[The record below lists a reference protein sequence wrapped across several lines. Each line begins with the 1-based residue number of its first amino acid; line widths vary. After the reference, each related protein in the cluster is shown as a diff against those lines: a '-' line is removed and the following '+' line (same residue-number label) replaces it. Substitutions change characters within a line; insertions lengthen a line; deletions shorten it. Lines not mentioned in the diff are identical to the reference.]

1 MEPIKPPNQVSFGDH
16 LKPVQDPFAARR
28 TAFQV
33 ALALTSYSALS
44 CAAAVGGRCAV
55 GYRSTQLRVRGKRAP
70 VTWIDIWARNAWG
83 DVIAVVF
90 LSFIVS
96 G

>member
-1 MEPIKPPNQVSFGDH
+1 MKLIKNQSSH
-16 LKPVQDPFAARR
+16 R

-70 VTWIDIWARNAWG
+70 VASMIRARDASG
-83 DVIAVVF
+83 DVIIVV
-90 LSFIVS
+90 VS
-96 G
+96 CLFYFYKCP